1 MDGDFDNVTDELVY
15 VRPKC
20 KKLKPIFNPLIEV
33 EKGKMLL
40 VRSWTEDEGEMIWME
55 NTTSYIFQNDESGD
69 SSCKSWDDLGTK
81 PWWHMT
87 WIYSS

>member
-40 VRSWTEDEGEMIWME
+40 VISGNEDDGEMIWMAKA
-55 NTTSYIFQNDESGD
+55 TSDISQDDD
-69 SSCKSWDDLGTK
+69 SETHNSC
-81 PWWHMT
+81 
-87 WIYSS
+87 